1 MLTTIQGVMIAMT
14 PTMTLMGHFNFSW
27 LKVFTGGEMRHST
40 YTGPGE
46 LLLAPA
52 ALGDITVIRC
62 NGNETWKVVQSA
74 FLACTHGISK
84 ELKLQEDISKM
95 LFTGAGFFVYHFSG
109 SGIIWMTSFGAIIRK
124 DVGIV
129 AELHQDDSV
138 AELNN

>member
-95 LFTGAGFFVYHFSG
+95 LFTGQAL
-109 SGIIWMTSFGAIIRK
+109 FG
-124 DVGIV
+124 
-129 AELHQDDSV
+129 
-138 AELNN
+138 